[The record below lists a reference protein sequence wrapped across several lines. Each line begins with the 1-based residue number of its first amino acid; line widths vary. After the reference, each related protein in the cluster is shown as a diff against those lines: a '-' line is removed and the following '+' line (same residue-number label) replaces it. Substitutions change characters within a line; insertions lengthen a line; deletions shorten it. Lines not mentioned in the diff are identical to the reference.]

1 MNNLPNTILNFSDET
16 RRNSYA
22 DIKEYFECYK
32 AGKTANAKGVTF
44 AEMDKAVRE
53 FFMSEIEKMSGR
65 KIQPE
70 RVLGQETI

>member
-32 AGKTANAKGVTF
+32 AGKTAV
-44 AEMDKAVRE
+44 VR
-53 FFMSEIEKMSGR
+53 SVRQSGKSILCTLLLIKCWR
-65 KIQPE
+65 INDY
-70 RVLGQETI
+70 